1 MADLRLS
8 NQRSSAKISGYRLNS
23 KLTTQNSKLSRQ
35 IGLFDATMVVM
46 GGIIGSGIFL
56 NPAVV
61 ARALPTPSL
70 MLAAWLTGGVVSICG
85 AFIYAE
91 LSARMPF
98 TGGEYAYLR
107 EAYGPL
113 VAFLYG
119 WATLLVVQTGG
130 MAAVSVTFARYALDL
145 TGSHLPDSIVA
156 VAAMVALTVVNCLGV
171 KMGTK
176 VQSALTLL
184 KIGAIAALVIF
195 GLTIAH
201 APAATAA
208 PARSPRLLSD
218 FFAALIAVMFAYGG
232 WQTATYV
239 AGEVRDP
246 RRNLPRALMLGV
258 AGVIAC
264 YVLVSYVVVRAL
276 GAVGLAASMAP
287 ASGVMQLALGRAG
300 AVVIAAGIA
309 ISTLG
314 FLSQSVLTAPRV
326 YFAMAEDGLFFRA
339 VARVHPKTHVPVV
352 AIILQSVWTIVIA
365 LSGTYERMLAYTI
378 ATNAFAWGLTA
389 TCVFVFRRRTRP
401 SRGPGRSDRPS
412 FAIPGHPFTTLLFT
426 AMCWAI
432 TANAIY
438 RYPADALKG
447 VAIVVA
453 GVPVYFLWRRRR
465 AHDAKI

>member
-1 MADLRLS
+1 MADAAPQTVPS
-8 NQRSSAKISGYRLNS
+8 
-23 KLTTQNSKLSRQ
+23 LSRQ

-61 ARALPTPSL
+61 ARALPTPTL
-70 MLAAWLTGGVVSICG
+70 MIAAWLTGGVIAICG

-91 LSARMPF
+91 LAARIPV

-145 TGSHLPDSIVA
+145 TGSRLPDSVVA
-156 VAAMVALTVVNCLGV
+156 VAAMVALTIVNCMGV

-176 VQSALTLL
+176 VQSALTVL
-184 KIGAIAALVIF
+184 KIGAIAALIVF
-195 GLTIAH
+195 GLTVTHAQSPGSAVAAH
-201 APAATAA
+201 
-208 PARSPRLLSD
+208 SPRLLSD

-232 WQTATYV
+232 WQTSTYV
-239 AGEVRDP
+239 AGEVREP

-264 YVLVSYVVVRAL
+264 YVLVSYVDARVL
-276 GAVGLAASMAP
+276 GASGLAASMAP
-287 ASGVMQLALGRAG
+287 ASSVMHLALGRTG
-300 AVVIAAGIA
+300 AVVIGAGIA
-309 ISTLG
+309 VSTLG

-339 VARVHPKTHVPVV
+339 VARVHPKTHVPVL
-352 AIILQSVWTIVIA
+352 AIVLQSVWTIVIA
-365 LSGTYERMLAYTI
+365 LSGTYEKMLAYTI

-389 TCVFVFRRRTRP
+389 TCVFVFRRRTRE
-401 SRGPGRSDRPS
+401 RPS
-412 FAIPGHPFTTLLFT
+412 FAIPGHPFTTVLFT
-426 AMCWAI
+426 VMCWAI

-438 RYPADALKG
+438 RYPTNTLIG
-447 VAIVVA
+447 VAIVAA
-453 GVPVYFLWRRRR
+453 GVPVYFLWRRRTSR
-465 AHDAKI
+465 AVHQLR

>member
-1 MADLRLS
+1 LATD
-8 NQRSSAKISGYRLNS
+8 QTRS
-23 KLTTQNSKLSRQ
+23 LSRQ

-61 ARALPTPSL
+61 ARALPTPAL
-70 MLAAWLTGGVVSICG
+70 MLAAWLTGGAVAICG

-91 LSARMPF
+91 LSARMPL

-145 TGSHLPDSIVA
+145 TGSRLPDSVVA
-156 VAAMVALTVVNCLGV
+156 VAAMVLLTVVNCLGV
-171 KMGTK
+171 KLGTK
-176 VQSALTLL
+176 VQSGLTVL
-184 KIGAIAALVIF
+184 KIGAIVALVGF
-195 GLTIAH
+195 GFAL
-201 APAATAA
+201 APAANVAT
-208 PARSPRLLSD
+208 SPIQASSGRLLSD

-232 WQTATYV
+232 WQTSTYV
-239 AGEVRDP
+239 AGEVREP
-246 RRNLPRALMLGV
+246 RRNLPRALLLGV

-264 YVLVSYVVVRAL
+264 YVLVSLVDVRVL
-276 GAVGLAASMAP
+276 GAAGLAASSAP
-287 ASGVMQLALGRAG
+287 ASGVMERALGRAG
-300 AVVIAAGIA
+300 AVVIASGIA

-339 VARVHPKTHVPVV
+339 VAWVHPKTRVPVL
-352 AIILQSVWTIVIA
+352 AIILQSAWTIVIA
-365 LSGTYERMLAYTI
+365 LSGTYEKMLAYTI

-389 TCVFVFRRRTRP
+389 TCVFVFRRRM
-401 SRGPGRSDRPS
+401 SERPS
-412 FAIPGHPFTTLLFT
+412 FAVPGHPFTTLLFSL
-426 AMCWAI
+426 MCWAI

-438 RYPADALKG
+438 RYPTNTLIG
-447 VAIVVA
+447 VAIVAA
-453 GVPVYFLWRRRR
+453 GVPVYFLWRRRALTREDR
-465 AHDAKI
+465 ADADAGAVH